1 MNIAARLEGLAEPGG
16 VVVSGTAY
24 DHLQGKLDCGLVP
37 MGEPRLKNIERP
49 VRAYRVDLGT
59 AAATSVTA
67 PPSLPDK
74 PAIAVLPFDNLSGDP
89 EQAYFSD
96 GITEDVI
103 TELSRF
109 RELLVIA
116 RNSSFAF
123 RGKAMDVREI
133 GRALGAGFVVEGS
146 VRRAGARVRITA
158 QLIDAATGA
167 HLWAERYD
175 RPLEDVFA
183 IQDEVARGIVAIVAA
198 RVLEEREIAARR
210 RPPRDMRAYDL
221 FLQGYRLSDTDTP
234 EAQAQAR
241 ELFERARELDPTFAR
256 AYTGL
261 AFNHFMRARDAGIGV
276 PRGEDPDRRE
286 ALRLAERALALDPND
301 ARTHYAL
308 GEMCLTWWDF
318 DRAGRHLD
326 LARDMNPNDA
336 LIQMAWAHVQ
346 ACLGDAERGLPAAE
360 LALRLNPRHPRYYD
374 HFHSRVLFLARRH
387 AEARA
392 VLERITIGDPLR
404 HPRDL
409 GWWAAACG
417 HLRREEE
424 ARRCAEWFVQAMRK
438 AWHGNPAAG
447 PTEYVHWLVE
457 RSYLRRA
464 EDAAHLREGLR
475 LAGLPA

>member
-1 MNIAARLEGLAEPGG
+1 
-16 VVVSGTAY
+16 
-24 DHLQGKLDCGLVP
+24 
-37 MGEPRLKNIERP
+37 
-49 VRAYRVDLGT
+49 
-59 AAATSVTA
+59 
-67 PPSLPDK
+67 
-74 PAIAVLPFDNLSGDP
+74 
-89 EQAYFSD
+89 
-96 GITEDVI
+96 
-103 TELSRF
+103 
-109 RELLVIA
+109 
-116 RNSSFAF
+116 
-123 RGKAMDVREI
+123 
-133 GRALGAGFVVEGS
+133 
-146 VRRAGARVRITA
+146 
-158 QLIDAATGA
+158 
-167 HLWAERYD
+167 
-175 RPLEDVFA
+175 
-183 IQDEVARGIVAIVAA
+183 
-198 RVLEEREIAARR
+198 
-210 RPPRDMRAYDL
+210 MR
-221 FLQGYRLSDTDTP
+221 
-234 EAQAQAR
+234 
-241 ELFERARELDPTFAR
+241 
-256 AYTGL
+256 
-261 AFNHFMRARDAGIGV
+261 RARDAGIGV

-308 GEMCLTWWDF
+308 GQMCLTWWDF

-336 LIQMAWAHVQ
+336 LIQMVWAHVQ

-392 VLERITIGDPLR
+392 VLERITIGDPLH

-417 HLRREEE
+417 HLGREEE

-447 PTEYVHWLVE
+447 PAEYVDWLVD